1 MSYSK
6 TKKKVVK
13 NNNKVRCILLPLLSY
28 IIGGGRG
35 GNGPISIIYGAHTR
49 NVTKFGFY
57 YCPILFDMTD
67 TDLKDHGEKGFDQ

>member
-1 MSYSK
+1 MHFAS
-6 TKKKVVK
+6 
-13 NNNKVRCILLPLLSY
+13 
-28 IIGGGRG
+28 IIVPYYWGG

-67 TDLKDHGEKGFDQ
+67 TDLKDHGEKGLDQ